1 MDSYNE
7 PIIKPDLEAHVCL
20 PITSSN
26 EPFPGKIYAH
36 TIWHNTYITDNIV
49 MYIPQILS
57 NAIVVMSDD
66 DNVVGHCICSNCKK
80 NINFVDK
87 YCRHCG
93 AQLNYKQN

>member
-7 PIIKPDLEAHVCL
+7 PIIKPDLEAHVYL
-20 PITSSN
+20 RITSCN
-26 EPFPGKIYAH
+26 EPFPSKIYAH
-36 TIWHNTYITDNIV
+36 TMWHDMYITDKPVI
-49 MYIPQILS
+49 YIPQLLS

-66 DNVVGHCICSNCKK
+66 DNIVGHCICSNCKK

-93 AQLNYKQN
+93 AKLGCK